1 MRRKLALL
9 LLSTALVATACD
21 AEDDAGGTPGPSG
34 PDRVTVGVIPIV
46 DVAPIYLGVEK
57 GFFAERNL
65 SLTLKQEA
73 GGADIVPAVNR
84 QEYEFGFSNVVSL
97 LLAQSEGMPLKMVSN
112 GVNSTGVDGE
122 DFAALMVRRNSP
134 VQTAADLEGRTV
146 AVNAAPNIVD
156 TVVRDSVRRDGGDP
170 TKVKF
175 SEIPFPEMPAALQ
188 ASQVDAVF
196 VVEPFQQQ
204 VLADGGRKVASSY
217 VDAAPDM
224 TVAAYF
230 TGLQQKVD
238 NPDMV
243 ARFSDAMVESLAYA
257 DSHPEETRK
266 IIATYTDLSP
276 DLIEKLTLPK
286 WPSKINRQ
294 SMQTLADLA
303 LQDGVLTRPAFVD
316 NLFP

>member
-1 MRRKLALL
+1 MRRHLAVL

-21 AEDDAGGTPGPSG
+21 AEEGAGETPGPTG

-57 GFFAERNL
+57 GFFAKRNL

-112 GVNSTGVDGE
+112 GVNSTGVDSE
-122 DFAALMVRRNSP
+122 DFASLMVRGNSP
-134 VQTAADLEGRTV
+134 IQSAADLEGRTV
-146 AVNAAPNIVD
+146 AANAAPNIVD

-175 SEIPFPEMPAALQ
+175 VEMPFPEQPAALQ
-188 ASQVDAVF
+188 RGQIDAAF

-204 VLADGGRKVASSY
+204 VLADGGRKIASSY

-243 ARFSDAMVESLAYA
+243 ERFSAAMKESLAYA

-266 IIATYTDLSP
+266 IIATYTDLNP
-276 DLIEKLTLPK
+276 DVIEKLTLPK
-286 WPSKINRQ
+286 WPSEINRQ

-303 LQDGVLTRPAFVD
+303 LEDGVLKRAAFVD